1 MKKAI
6 RTVEIAS
13 NGRTITFNI
22 FVERGVIDMADK
34 SEGFSGHFKTYEREE
49 VVVFVDGKQFEKGQL
64 QDYRKYSN
72 IPGVKLPA
80 GAVGRVGKV
89 MLTEANFNL
98 IAAAQAEAVADAS
111 TDAEYAA
118 LKAAEVA
125 KKNNVQIES
134 AKRVVEQYE
143 SNKCLKSYEAA
154 TQYNNLHNEGGD
166 GYVPEVI
173 TAEMYQTAKK
183 VLKGE

>member
-1 MKKAI
+1 MKKAN

-13 NGRTITFNI
+13 NGKTIKFNI

-64 QDYRKYSN
+64 QDYRN
-72 IPGVKLPA
+72 CNHIPGLKLPA

-89 MLTEANFNL
+89 MLTESNFEL
-98 IAAAQAEAVADAS
+98 IAKAQAEAIAEAS
-111 TDAEYAA
+111 TDADYAE
-118 LKAAEVA
+118 LKVAEIA
-125 KKNNVQIES
+125 KKSNSEIES

-143 SNKCLKSYEAA
+143 SGKCLKSYVEAKR
-154 TQYNNLHNEGGD
+154 YNDIHNEGGD

-173 TAEMYQTAKK
+173 TAEMYRAAKAR
-183 VLKGE
+183 LAQ